1 MIPANH
7 QHIIGI
13 QDSDMEN
20 FELKFRTRVVY
31 LSGGRQFEGKIVNGH
46 HHAEGF
52 YWVTCFHKEF
62 GVPQEHT
69 VYVSDIVKIV
79 RQA

>member
-20 FELKFRTRVVY
+20 FELKFGTRILY
-31 LSGGRQFEGKIVNGH
+31 LSGGRQFEGKIVNGQMLMNI
-46 HHAEGF
+46 
-52 YWVTCFHKEF
+52 YWVICSHREF
-62 GVPQEHT
+62 GVPENWVVHT
-69 VYVSDIVKIV
+69 SDIVKIV
-79 RQA
+79 R